1 MNLRLISALALV
13 LAAPAAA
20 QQSLPTPQP
29 TEQVPEEGLSGA
41 VSDDS
46 DWQDLGIAI
55 PAFAT
60 DADVPTQTSA
70 GSTAAA
76 NSAACPFTAVPVAT
90 GTSSRRSRSG
100 KEPVPADR
108 IA

>member
-29 TEQVPEEGLSGA
+29 TTQVPEEGLSGA

-55 PAFAT
+55 PAFS
-60 DADVPTQTSA
+60 VPIVIGAWFVHYLVVDGGVAA
-70 GSTAAA
+70 GAAR
-76 NSAACPFTAVPVAT
+76 T
-90 GTSSRRSRSG
+90 
-100 KEPVPADR
+100 
-108 IA
+108 

>member
-1 MNLRLISALALV
+1 MNLRLISVLALV

-70 GSTAAA
+70 GSTFQPVTGFHFGAGNRAA
-76 NSAACPFTAVPVAT
+76 
-90 GTSSRRSRSG
+90 GSG
-100 KEPVPADR
+100 RPPAG
-108 IA
+108 AL